1 MSRTIILTGGGTAGH
16 VMPNLALL
24 DGLREMGF
32 EIVYIGG
39 KDSMEEKLAAQAGLS
54 FYGVSTG
61 KLRRYMSLKNLTDPF
76 RVVKGLAEAVGLM
89 RKLKPALVFS
99 KGGFVIVPVVM
110 AARLCGVKCVL
121 HESDMTPGLANKLTI
136 PMAYRVCTTF
146 PETVKHL
153 PKKKAVMTGA
163 PIRREL
169 FEGSRLEGRR
179 RAGVADERPVL
190 LVMGGS
196 SGARAINRCLREA
209 LPVLTKAY
217 HVVHLCGKGNVDE
230 SLLSTAGYTQ
240 IAFASKEMPNLLAA
254 ADVVISRAGSNA
266 IHELLALKKP
276 MLLIP
281 LPLSQSRGDQIA
293 NAESFGKRGLA
304 EVLDES
310 EMTAASLVR
319 AVDALYA
326 KRGQSASAMQA
337 CEANDGVSEVLR
349 VIAEAAEER

>member
-1 MSRTIILTGGGTAGH
+1 MSQTIVLTGGGTAGH

-32 EIVYIGG
+32 EIVYVGG
-39 KDSMEEKLAAQAGLS
+39 KDSMEEKLAQEAGLP

-61 KLRRYMSLKNLTDPF
+61 KLRRYMSVKNLTDPF

-89 RKLKPALVFS
+89 RKLKPSLVFS

-110 AARLCGVKCVL
+110 AAKLCGVKCVL

-136 PMAYRVCTTF
+136 PLAHRVCATF
-146 PETVKHL
+146 PETIDHL
-153 PKKKAVMTGA
+153 PKKKAVLTGA
-163 PIRREL
+163 PIRKEL

-179 RAGVADERPVL
+179 IAGCTDDTPVL

-196 SGARAINRCLREA
+196 SGARAVNNCVREA

-230 SLLSTAGYTQ
+230 SLLPLARYKQ
-240 IAFASKEMPNLLAA
+240 IEFASAEMPDLLAA
-254 ADVVISRAGSNA
+254 ADVVVSRAGSNA
-266 IHELLALKKP
+266 INELLAVQKP
-276 MLLIP
+276 MVLIP
-281 LPLSQSRGDQIA
+281 LPLSQSRGDQIL
-293 NAESFGKRGLA
+293 NAASFQKRGYA
-304 EVLDES
+304 EVLDEAD
-310 EMTAASLVR
+310 MTAASLVR

-326 KRGQSASAMQA
+326 KRGQSVSVMQA
-337 CEANDGVSEVLR
+337 CEAKDGVREVLR
-349 VIAEAAEER
+349 VIAEAVGR

>member
-1 MSRTIILTGGGTAGH
+1 MNQTIVLTGGGTAGH

-39 KDSMEEKLAAQAGLS
+39 KNSMEQKLAEQAGLP

-61 KLRRYMSLKNLTDPF
+61 KLRRYASVKNLTDPF

-136 PMAYRVCTTF
+136 PMAHRVCATF
-146 PETVKHL
+146 PETMQYL
-153 PKKKAVMTGA
+153 PAKKAVLTGA
-163 PIRREL
+163 PIRKEL
-169 FEGSRLEGRR
+169 FAGSRLEGRR
-179 RAGVADERPVL
+179 LAGFAEEKPTL
-190 LVMGGS
+190 LVVGGS
-196 SGARAINRCLREA
+196 SGARAVNQCVREA
-209 LPVLTKAY
+209 LPLLTKTY
-217 HVVHLCGKGNVDE
+217 NVVHLCGKGNVDE
-230 SLLSTAGYTQ
+230 SLQIQGYKQ
-240 IAFASKEMPNLLAA
+240 FEFVSQELPDLFAA
-254 ADVVISRAGSNA
+254 ADAVISRAGSNA
-266 IHELLALKKP
+266 VNEFLALKKP

-293 NAESFGKRGLA
+293 NASSLQKRGLA
-304 EVLDES
+304 DVLDEAG
-310 EMTAASLVR
+310 MTADSLAN
-319 AVDALYA
+319 AVDALFA
-326 KRGQSASAMQA
+326 KRGEIAVAMQA
-337 CEANDGVSEVLR
+337 DAGNDGVREVLR
-349 VIAEAAEER
+349 VIAEATAPRR